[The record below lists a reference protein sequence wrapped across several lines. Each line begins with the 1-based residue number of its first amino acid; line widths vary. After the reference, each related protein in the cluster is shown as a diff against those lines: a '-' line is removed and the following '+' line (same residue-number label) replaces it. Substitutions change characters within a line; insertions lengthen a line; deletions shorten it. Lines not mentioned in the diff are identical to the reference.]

1 MKLAC
6 PSCHNA
12 FEVLEVDSELSAQVS
27 CGTCGA
33 IVGITV
39 AISIL
44 SAGEARDV
52 KTAANRVV
60 VAMNDPELRRAYAQ
74 ALLDAGLSVIE
85 TGESRQTLQTLGK
98 QVPAVAVID
107 GGFPPIFGMGI
118 GEIIK
123 KSNVTRET
131 RVLGLR
137 TDDGSPLPVPGADRS
152 VSITMG
158 TEGIV
163 REVQALMEG
172 PRPSVPAP
180 RGPRPS
186 SGQTES
192 RPKPKP
198 AAEPTPPPAPEPA
211 PPRQTSQAPAP
222 APAPAEAPPKAV
234 APPPKPAA
242 PKPAPASSA
251 VPPTASRPAAA
262 PVPDDPEHA
271 AAQRLARIIV
281 SDVALYNG
289 PAVEQGIQTGRL
301 KEALHGL
308 MDEGRQHYED
318 KTPAHV
324 RADTDY
330 LGEALEQFVAR
341 KTKSAAPTAV

>member
-12 FEVLEVDSELSAQVS
+12 VEVLEVDSELSAQVS
-27 CGTCGA
+27 CGACGA

-52 KTAANRVV
+52 QLAANRVV
-60 VAMNDPELRRAYAQ
+60 VAMNDLELRRAYAQ

-98 QVPAVAVID
+98 QVPTVAVID

-137 TDDGSPLPVPGADRS
+137 ADDGSPLPVPGADRS
-152 VSITMG
+152 VSITVG

-222 APAPAEAPPKAV
+222 TPAPAEAPPRAA
-234 APPPKPAA
+234 APPPKPPP
-242 PKPAPASSA
+242 PKPAPAA
-251 VPPTASRPAAA
+251 AASRPAAP

-289 PAVEQGIQTGRL
+289 PAVEQGIKTGRL
-301 KEALHGL
+301 KEAMHGL
-308 MDEGRQHYED
+308 MDEGRQHYEE

-324 RADTDY
+324 RAETDY

-341 KTKSAAPTAV
+341 KSGAAAPTAV